1 MSTGEGLKDVL
12 NQDPNVAKV
21 APMRDDL
28 KKVLVTGLKVGITR
42 VTLIDVKNNRE
53 VVDVVVQPDVE
64 HLRNVL
70 RQTVPTANVQL
81 TPASENTI
89 VMSGTAS
96 HAEDIDVLVKT
107 AQSLGF
113 QVINTMRV
121 GGVMQVQLDVVMA
134 NVSRSELRRMAFDF
148 IEAGQHHIFTST
160 VGGAL
165 TLPSAGLEGSLLGN
179 PIIRNT
185 VGQTQGAFA
194 NGFLGVFND
203 EQAFFGFLQ
212 ALRDEGLSKLLSEPR
227 IVTLSGRPATIN
239 SGGEVPVVSAN
250 GLGTTSVIYKRI
262 GTVVTFLPIVMGDGK
277 INLQVTAD
285 EISLDPAN
293 SSGGNV
299 GFDTQHVDTAVQLE
313 DGQTLAVGGL
323 VKNTINGATTK
334 WPILG
339 DLPFIGAAFSR
350 KTYSEVETELVF
362 MVTVHLVDP
371 MACNQLPKV
380 LPGQE
385 TRTPDDFEL
394 FLEGILEAPRGPR
407 EVCPGGHYLP
417 AYKNGPTANIF
428 PCVGNGSCNG
438 SCNGGCGDSHGA
450 CQSCPAAQANGAVPV
465 SAPAESTET
474 KQPIQPV
481 GMRSEQ
487 PAPSGEGNTPVQVP
501 QGSEGQTGDGR
512 HP

>member
-1 MSTGEGLKDVL
+1 MI
-12 NQDPNVAKV
+12 
-21 APMRDDL
+21 
-28 KKVLVTGLKVGITR
+28 TGLKVGITR
-42 VTLIDVKNNRE
+42 VTLVDEKGGRE

-70 RQTVPTANVQL
+70 RQTVPTANIQL
-81 TPASENTI
+81 MPASENTI

-96 HAEDIDVLVKT
+96 HAEDIDCLVKT

-113 QVINTMRV
+113 QVINCMRV

-148 IEAGQHHIFTST
+148 IEAGQHHVFSST

-165 TLPSAGLEGSLLGN
+165 TLPSAGLEGNLLGN

-185 VGQTQGAFA
+185 IGQTQGAFA

-250 GLGTTSVIYKRI
+250 GLGTTTVIYKRI

-277 INLQVTAD
+277 VNLQVTAD

-293 SSGGNV
+293 ASGGNV

-313 DGQTLAVGGL
+313 DGQTLAIGGL
-323 VKNTINGATTK
+323 VKNTINGATSK

-362 MVTVHLVDP
+362 MVTIHLVDP
-371 MACNQLPKV
+371 MACNQLPKL

-385 TRTPDDFEL
+385 TRSPDDFEL

-407 EVCPGGHYLP
+407 EVCPDGHHYMP
-417 AYKNGPTANIF
+417 AYKNGPTANLF
-428 PCVGNGSCNG
+428 PCAGNGSCG
-438 SCNGGCGDSHGA
+438 DSQGGCHAGACSDSQGA
-450 CQSCPAAQANGAVPV
+450 CQGGGCAMAAPAGSPSGAVPASV
-465 SAPAESTET
+465 PAGNSET
-474 KQPIQPV
+474 KPTIQPV
-481 GMRSEQ
+481 GMRNDQAMPTGDASA
-487 PAPSGEGNTPVQVP
+487 PAVVP
-501 QGSEGQTGDGR
+501 QSSEGQSGDKG